1 MLIFLFVHVACGA
14 TFDSTQFAVSERR
27 ARVVS
32 HVRGVLTTGGCCFC
46 QAFRK
51 LLDGFGCPASSTTC
65 TSPLKGY
72 ASTTDC
78 PTSGT
83 QINCNG
89 AGKIQ
94 YINLSGAAVQGT
106 VLNAAPAFFDFAWR
120 FFFRGCFFNQ
130 GAHHAQ
136 IATEIGVLTSLT
148 RLWVSNHLQTGA
160 LCVCMCMY
168 VCARTTRNP

>member
-14 TFDSTQFAVSERR
+14 TFDSTQFTVSERR
-27 ARVVS
+27 AHFVSRVRV
-32 HVRGVLTTGGCCFC
+32 VLTTGGCCFC

-83 QINCNG
+83 QIVCNG

-94 YINLSGAAVQGT
+94 FINLSGAAVQGT
-106 VLNAAPAFFDFAWR
+106 VRCSARQFCSILRALFFLGR
-120 FFFRGCFFNQ
+120 FFFNRG
-130 GAHHAQ
+130 
-136 IATEIGVLTSLT
+136 
-148 RLWVSNHLQTGA
+148 
-160 LCVCMCMY
+160 
-168 VCARTTRNP
+168 ARTTHRSPQKSACLRA